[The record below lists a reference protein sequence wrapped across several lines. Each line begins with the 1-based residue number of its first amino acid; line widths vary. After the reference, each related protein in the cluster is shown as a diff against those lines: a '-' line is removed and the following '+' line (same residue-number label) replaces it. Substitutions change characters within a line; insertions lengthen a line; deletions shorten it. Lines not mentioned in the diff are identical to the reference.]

1 MPGGSSVRS
10 LFWRFLKGT
19 RDQIEK
25 YTGLAQSH
33 GSLPSTTRE
42 LWLELPQLESCMAN
56 LKKINCSSS
65 FIHQRLHLAISCWA
79 KVNEETRLKISS
91 SRKERGREG
100 TKDVSTINKK
110 YVQFFQQSQGV
121 EYAGRQ
127 LCQVVR
133 IEVSESK
140 KRWKRSNS
148 QGWLNLTPHCPPL
161 LLELWLEL
169 PHLESCMAKSSKK
182 IDRSSSFIE
191 QRPYLTISCWAKMDE
206 ETWWKYQARGRRVE
220 TKDASVTNENTYK
233 RVSKVRESKMPVG
246 SSIRSLV
253 SRSLKATR
261 YEIDQIVRV
270 GSISRPIAHHH

>member
-1 MPGGSSVRS
+1 
-10 LFWRFLKGT
+10 
-19 RDQIEK
+19 
-25 YTGLAQSH
+25 
-33 GSLPSTTRE
+33 
-42 LWLELPQLESCMAN
+42 MAN

-140 KRWKRSNS
+140 KR
-148 QGWLNLTPHCPPL
+148 
-161 LLELWLEL
+161 
-169 PHLESCMAKSSKK
+169 
-182 IDRSSSFIE
+182 
-191 QRPYLTISCWAKMDE
+191 
-206 ETWWKYQARGRRVE
+206 
-220 TKDASVTNENTYK
+220 
-233 RVSKVRESKMPVG
+233 
-246 SSIRSLV
+246 
-253 SRSLKATR
+253 
-261 YEIDQIVRV
+261 
-270 GSISRPIAHHH
+270 